1 MKILR
6 SVCYYS
12 KTSSILTDTLSLGFD
27 IFICK
32 LKRITWYGNWRI
44 IGTTVC
50 KVFSKDFITQYIL
63 VQLW

>member
-12 KTSSILTDTLSLGFD
+12 KTSPILTDTLSLGFD

-32 LKRITWYGNWRI
+32 LRLITQYRDWRI
-44 IGTTVC
+44 IGTTVR
-50 KVFSKDFITQYIL
+50 KVFSRDFITQYIL